1 MRLSLVQIVLGVLL
15 AGVFAATA
23 AAECLPGDLPCFCTE
38 KGGEWRAVKPPL
50 KPVCTYKFQQYVNG
64 KEMTRY
70 FNVFLPAG
78 FRSDRRYPV
87 WMHIHGVYWGSM
99 DDISR
104 QMGWNVLAMDA
115 TANWDGLVGSDKVYN
130 SAIVV
135 YPQSTP
141 SPYED
146 TSKRMLW
153 NLPWWHC
160 SSGSCVD
167 DQINEI
173 EYIEKVIT
181 TLQSKYSLDNNKFWV
196 SGTSAGGMMVNY
208 LLCKSELFQNTATA
222 VVDMLGGVGESFL
235 NSCSPKRYL
244 PHLILHGMVD
254 PIITYDKDNVVD
266 GSNFISTLKM
276 ARWWQKLRGCQGE
289 PQSEY
294 NDDRLECYV
303 HCSPT
308 PSNARLPMHPM
319 KHSKQEARVRREKA
333 QQTHS
338 GHPILKM
345 CGMKGVGH
353 DLNTP
358 YHGYPFDVAWNFLKT
373 QNP

>member
-64 KEMTRY
+64 KGEAIFAATLRSLGFAVTMTASQQLMKDTTKCSKIAKVAAKKLLAAKLASTLLLMLTPAVASALAEMTRY

-146 TSKRMLW
+146 TSKRM
-153 NLPWWHC
+153 
-160 SSGSCVD
+160 V
-167 DQINEI
+167 
-173 EYIEKVIT
+173 
-181 TLQSKYSLDNNKFWV
+181 
-196 SGTSAGGMMVNY
+196 
-208 LLCKSELFQNTATA
+208 
-222 VVDMLGGVGESFL
+222 
-235 NSCSPKRYL
+235 
-244 PHLILHGMVD
+244 
-254 PIITYDKDNVVD
+254 
-266 GSNFISTLKM
+266 
-276 ARWWQKLRGCQGE
+276 
-289 PQSEY
+289 
-294 NDDRLECYV
+294 RL
-303 HCSPT
+303 
-308 PSNARLPMHPM
+308 AM
-319 KHSKQEARVRREKA
+319 
-333 QQTHS
+333 
-338 GHPILKM
+338 
-345 CGMKGVGH
+345 
-353 DLNTP
+353 
-358 YHGYPFDVAWNFLKT
+358 
-373 QNP
+373 